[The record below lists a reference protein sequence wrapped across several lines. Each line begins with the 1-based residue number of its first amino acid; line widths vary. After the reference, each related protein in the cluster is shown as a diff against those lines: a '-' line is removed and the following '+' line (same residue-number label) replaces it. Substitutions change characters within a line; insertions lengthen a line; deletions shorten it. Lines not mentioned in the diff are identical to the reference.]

1 MVNGGVRDGGKL
13 GEVLEV
19 IVLILGF
26 IVMDMGRYIW
36 VLNKGLIWFDL
47 CFGRIIDSWFE

>member
-1 MVNGGVRDGGKL
+1 MRELVNGGVRDGGKL

-26 IVMDMGRYIW
+26 IVMDMGRYI
-36 VLNKGLIWFDL
+36 
-47 CFGRIIDSWFE
+47 